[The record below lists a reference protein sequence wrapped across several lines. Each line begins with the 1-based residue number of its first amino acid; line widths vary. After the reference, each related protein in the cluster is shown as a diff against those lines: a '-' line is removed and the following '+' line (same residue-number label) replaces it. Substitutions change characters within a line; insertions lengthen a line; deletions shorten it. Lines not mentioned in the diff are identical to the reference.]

1 MAKAPLIFKI
11 KFTLPTQD
19 SRAGAK
25 NAAHINYIATRPGV
39 DKELTEEDLVKDLD
53 LGFSSDENYMK
64 YIYERPGS
72 HGLFGIEEKQP
83 DLKDVQDELRNHEG
97 IVWRAVISMR
107 EDDAITLGYLEKEKW
122 MQSLRSR
129 MSEITKE
136 MGISESNLKWVAAFH
151 KAKGHPHVHVVF
163 WEKEPERT
171 KGVLSR
177 YERIN
182 MKRIL
187 SREFYHEDRE
197 RLGRSKSQIRKY
209 VLEKSR
215 GDLDIAAEI
224 AKNMKVHNQEV
235 MSLEGKKTGME
246 PKLYEQ
252 QEYQLAQR
260 LMRLSEKMPGKGR
273 VALKLM
279 PDEVKKE
286 VKHTSDWLLSQLGFK
301 LETEKFMTNAEGFAR
316 HYTKNDLKIKEA
328 RERAYADLRNRVA
341 QIILRKAR
349 EVDRR
354 ENSLDFC
361 SLRSIK
367 TARSVWKN
375 VWRAVKLEQHR
386 QEIEVQ
392 ISKKEMDYREKIRKM
407 REHNCR

>member
-107 EDDAITLGYLEKEKW
+107 EDDANTLGYLEKEKW
-122 MQSLRSR
+122 IQSLRSR

-136 MGISESNLKWVAAFH
+136 MGITESNLKWVAAFH

-163 WEKEPERT
+163 WEKEPERI
-171 KGVLSR
+171 KGMLSK
-177 YERIN
+177 YERVN
-182 MKRIL
+182 MKRIM
-187 SREFYHEDRE
+187 SKEFYHEDRE
-197 RLGRSKSQIRKY
+197 RLGRSKSEIRKY

-224 AKNMKVHNQEV
+224 AKNMKVYNQEV
-235 MSLEGKKTGME
+235 ISLEGKKAGME

-252 QEYQLAQR
+252 QEYELAQR
-260 LMRLSEKMPGKGR
+260 LMILSEKIPGKGR

-279 PDEVKKE
+279 PVEVKEE
-286 VKHTSDWLLSQLGFK
+286 VKYISDWLLSQPGFK
-301 LETEKFMTNAEGFAR
+301 LEKEKFMNNAEGFAR
-316 HYTKNDLKIKEA
+316 QYTKNDVKIKEA
-328 RERAYADLRNRVA
+328 REKAYADLRDRVA
-341 QIILRKAR
+341 QVILER
-349 EVDRR
+349 
-354 ENSLDFC
+354 
-361 SLRSIK
+361 
-367 TARSVWKN
+367 
-375 VWRAVKLEQHR
+375 LE
-386 QEIEVQ
+386 
-392 ISKKEMDYREKIRKM
+392 K
-407 REHNCR
+407 